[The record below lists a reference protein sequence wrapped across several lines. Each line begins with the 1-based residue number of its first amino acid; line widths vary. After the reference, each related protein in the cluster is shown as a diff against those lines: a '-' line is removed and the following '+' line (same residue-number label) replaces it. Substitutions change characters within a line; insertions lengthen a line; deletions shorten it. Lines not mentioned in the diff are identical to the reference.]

1 MGLDQ
6 NASTFSRKDVNNPNI
21 MGLDQYAA
29 TFSRKYVNNPDA
41 GADLTITEGVEPS
54 ELSYWRKHPYL
65 QGWMEKLYYDKGGK
79 AESFNCVNVRLDED
93 DLNRLKEDVESGSLP
108 ETTGFFFGDDSCEH
122 YKEQDLKFINDAL
135 EAIKDGRIVIYDSW
149 W

>member
-6 NASTFSRKDVNNPNI
+6 NAYSFSRKDVNNP
-21 MGLDQYAA
+21 
-29 TFSRKYVNNPDA
+29 DA
-41 GADLTITEGVEPS
+41 DVDLTFTDNAEPGD
-54 ELSYWRKHPYL
+54 LAYWRKHPNL
-65 QGWMEKLYYDKGGK
+65 QGWMEKLYYNKGGK

-108 ETTGFFFGDDSCEH
+108 QTGGFFFGVDSCEY
-122 YKEQDLKFINDAL
+122 YKEHDLKFIKDAL
-135 EAIKDGRIVIYDSW
+135 EAIKDGRIVLYDSW